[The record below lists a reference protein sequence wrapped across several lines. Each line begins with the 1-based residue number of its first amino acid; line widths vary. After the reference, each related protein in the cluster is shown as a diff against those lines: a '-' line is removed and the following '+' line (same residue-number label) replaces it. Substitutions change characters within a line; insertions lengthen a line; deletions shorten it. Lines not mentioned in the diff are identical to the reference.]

1 MNKLKTS
8 LLTVALALGSGF
20 LATATA
26 QAEGIVTGGK
36 TGTYYKIGENLRDL
50 VDSRLVVQD
59 TGGSWT
65 NVEAMSRTKGVTLAT
80 VQSDVYAAFVQ
91 MRDDKTV
98 PEATRKEYR
107 DLLAN
112 LRVFMPLYPEE
123 VHFLVRKDEPIEYIH
138 QIKGKAIWMDMEK
151 SGTYLTA
158 RNIYG
163 KLFQERPNTVQPF
176 MNPTATGEDDG
187 TKRRRSAL
195 MALSD
200 PTYYSAYPRIDVMVV
215 VGGQPLALLEKNAP
229 ANLKL
234 LKFDPNHAGS
244 AALLQEY
251 KQAEIKKASYP
262 VLNIEGG
269 GAPSLAVDSYLITA
283 NFADPG
289 RNEFIQTFAAKF
301 CTKFDALSSQG
312 HPKWKSLTWQPGQA
326 LPKLAAGWKYSD
338 YAQDVLNR
346 CNSNQTLRLPSKQ
359 NTTIPATPSP
369 ASNACSAQD
378 RFAGLCR

>member
-8 LLTVALALGSGF
+8 FLTLALAFGF
-20 LATATA
+20 SVATAA
-26 QAEGIVTGGK
+26 SVQAEGIVTGGK
-36 TGTYYKIGENLRDL
+36 TGTYYAIGNNLRDL
-50 VDSRLVVQD
+50 VDSRLMVQD
-59 TGGSWT
+59 TSGSWA

-91 MRDDKTV
+91 MRDDKSV

-123 VHFLVRKDEPIEYIH
+123 VHFLVRKDDPIEYIH

-151 SGTYLTA
+151 SGTYLTT

-163 KLFQERPNTVQPF
+163 KLFQERPNAVQPF
-176 MNPTATGEDDG
+176 MNPTATGEDEG

-200 PTYYSAYPRIDVMVV
+200 PTYYSTYPRIDVMVV

-229 ANLKL
+229 TNLKL
-234 LKFDPNHAGS
+234 LKFDPNHAAS
-244 AALLQEY
+244 TALLQEY
-251 KQAEIKKASYP
+251 KQAEIKKSSYP
-262 VLNIEGG
+262 ALNIGG
-269 GAPSLAVDSYLITA
+269 NASPSLAVDSYLITA
-283 NFADPG
+283 NFADQG
-289 RNEFIQTFAAKF
+289 RNDFIQSFATKF
-301 CTKFDALSSQG
+301 CTKFEALGSQG
-312 HPKWKSLTWQPGQA
+312 HPKWKSLAWQPGQA
-326 LPKLAAGWKYSD
+326 LPSLAAGWKYSD
-338 YAQDVLNR
+338 YAKDVLNR
-346 CNSNQTLRLPSKQ
+346 CNSNQTMRLPGKAA
-359 NTTIPATPSP
+359 PA
-369 ASNACSAQD
+369 AAGGGCSAQD